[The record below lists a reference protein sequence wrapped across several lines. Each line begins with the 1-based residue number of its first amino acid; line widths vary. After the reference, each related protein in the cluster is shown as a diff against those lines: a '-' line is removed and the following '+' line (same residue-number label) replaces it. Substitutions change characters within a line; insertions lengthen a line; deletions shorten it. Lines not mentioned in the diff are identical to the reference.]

1 MVGEN
6 DWLIRGLA
14 HSSDLALESGQ
25 TEKMNAIVAF
35 QGFTESDNS
44 RTGTEDLFFRVIR
57 CYASPTVTTYHPRTW
72 TSNVKRIAAQLSR
85 QGIRN
90 VAMVSYSHGQAA
102 ATDFANACYTHGI
115 SVDLWLACDPVY
127 RPTWLPRVNWLQP
140 AAIRALC
147 QSAII
152 KVPHNVMRVV
162 SVRQELSIP
171 KGHLLRSTS
180 SNTRIEQSKVLRYTH
195 TTIDQSPEWFTLV
208 ARELAHWVSPRKAK
222 PIEEL

>member
-6 DWLIRGLA
+6 GKLLRVFDRFDHHDLQ
-14 HSSDLALESGQ
+14 SDQA
-25 TEKMNAIVAF
+25 EKMNAIVAF

-57 CYASPTVTTYHPRTW
+57 CFASPTVTTYHPRTW

-127 RPTWLPRVNWLQP
+127 RPTWLPRLNWLQP

-152 KVPHNVMRVV
+152 KVPHNVVRVV

-208 ARELAHWVSPRKAK
+208 ARELGHWVSPRKAK
-222 PIEEL
+222 EVTES

>member
-14 HSSDLALESGQ
+14 HSSDFALESDQ
-25 TEKMNAIVAF
+25 AEKMNAIVAF

-127 RPTWLPRVNWLQP
+127 RPTWLPRLNWLQP

-171 KGHLLRSTS
+171 RGHLLRATS
-180 SNTRIEQSKVLRYTH
+180 SNTHIEPAKVLRYTH

-208 ARELAHWVSPRKAK
+208 ARELGHWVSPRKAK
-222 PIEEL
+222 QVTE